1 MINKADLIEKVAEAT
16 GVSKSTAAVA
26 FNTIFATI
34 TKSLAMGD
42 VVNVSNFGKFEVKKR
57 AARSGVSPRDS
68 SKKISIPAVKVARFR
83 AGKGLKQA
91 VR

>member
-1 MINKADLIEKVAEAT
+1 MVNKTDLIEKVSQAA
-16 GVSKSTAAVA
+16 GLSKSTATVA

-34 TKSLAMGD
+34 TKALANNE
-42 VVNVSNFGKFEVKKR
+42 VVNVSSFGKFEVKKR
-57 AARSGVSPRDS
+57 AARAGVSPRNP
-68 SKKISIPAVKVARFR
+68 KEKIKIPSVKVARFR